1 MNESMVTFQL
11 QNRVF
16 ETFYLTWW
24 DHKNVYK
31 VLNNNNIDSLI
42 IYTKSYSSSKIS
54 RKGNTQSSVYIKQ
67 KILNHLVF

>member
-1 MNESMVTFQL
+1 MNESMMTFQL

-31 VLNNNNIDSLI
+31 VLNNNNRDSLI
-42 IYTKSYSSSKIS
+42 IYTNLILHLRSQENEIHKVQFIS
-54 RKGNTQSSVYIKQ
+54 NKK
-67 KILNHLVF
+67 F